1 MFLNSLSVLFIIS
14 IISVRTVSSYDD
26 DVDEKTKIE
35 LDANNFGTSSA
46 LERSVVLS
54 HTHTHADEILTSSGD
69 SLLLGTIL
77 THILTC
83 STNNINQHTK
93 QFMHPGVDIVGI
105 SCRALTR

>member
-1 MFLNSLSVLFIIS
+1 MFLNSLSLLFIIS

-26 DVDEKTKIE
+26 DDEKTKIE

-54 HTHTHADEILTSSGD
+54 HTHTRRRD
-69 SLLLGTIL
+69 SYIFRRLFTTRYDSHSYTYLF
-77 THILTC
+77 
-83 STNNINQHTK
+83 NQKFNINHHTK